1 MTVKSLSSR
10 VQLFA
15 TPCRLQPTRLLC
27 QWDFPGKSTGVGYVS
42 VTILNLFI
50 LRYSLLLFCFTLPF
64 SFLSFFP
71 PHSTAHGFPF
81 NEARALSLKF
91 WSNREC
97 QATRNINQSDV
108 SQRSASQHQDLALS
122 NCLQPPLL
130 ETSGQTTSKTGKKAY
145 PSKKK
150 KRKRKMK

>member
-1 MTVKSLSSR
+1 MCVYMYIFFFSLFLESS
-10 VQLFA
+10 F
-15 TPCRLQPTRLLC
+15 TLQWL
-27 QWDFPGKSTGVGYVS
+27 S
-42 VTILNLFI
+42 
-50 LRYSLLLFCFTLPF
+50 YSLLLFCFTLPF

-130 ETSGQTTSKTGKKAY
+130 ETSGQTTSETRMQSHTSKIERNN
-145 PSKKK
+145 KKK
-150 KRKRKMK
+150 YVKDEGAR